1 MRTLESRLLF
11 LFVVVWAAPAWTQ
24 DPARTKKS
32 ADDEKMRRYEEALDQ
47 LATADD
53 VRAMKRYLKIL
64 SDGFPASRPV
74 LVEAARRSSSPR
86 LRALALKL
94 LGDHGEA
101 KTDLEV
107 VAEGLRDR
115 VSSVRMAA
123 VMALRRLGEPAFQVT
138 LRHLPREVEP
148 NIRKMI
154 VRNLKILGNPAAIL
168 PLARSL
174 RNEKHR
180 GVRKYTVRALRSL
193 SGETFGDDAD
203 TWVSFAEDYVDRK
216 NAERILEYTRS
227 LQKQPNKRESRK

>member
-1 MRTLESRLLF
+1 
-11 LFVVVWAAPAWTQ
+11 
-24 DPARTKKS
+24 
-32 ADDEKMRRYEEALDQ
+32 MRRYEEALDQ
-47 LATADD
+47 LGSAYD
-53 VRAMKRYLKIL
+53 VGEMKRYLKIL
-64 SDGFPASRPV
+64 SDGLPDARPV
-74 LVEAARRSSSPR
+74 LVAGARQSSSPR

-138 LRHLPREVEP
+138 LRHLPSEVEP
-148 NIRKMI
+148 NIRKMV

-168 PLARSL
+168 PLASSL
-174 RNEKHR
+174 RKEKHR

-193 SGETFGDDAD
+193 SGEMFGDDAD
-203 TWVSFAEDYVDRK
+203 TWVSFAEDYVYRK
-216 NAERILEYTRS
+216 NAERIVEHARS
-227 LQKQPNKRESRK
+227 LRKQPNKRESRK